1 MSRKIQDTP
10 FYAAHKRH
18 KHHNTIHNKEDFAYM
33 DSTTTNKEKDP
44 MGRAI
49 FDYFKTGKASKLRVL
64 SSMFYEDEIPVTT
77 LFRTFDEMP
86 PQEKRAIELC
96 KGRTLDVGA
105 GAGCHSLVLK
115 ERGIE
120 VVAIDISELSVDVMK
135 ERGVDARN
143 VNFFD
148 NSFTEKFDTL
158 LFAMNGIGIVGK
170 VERLGDFF
178 LSAKRLLA
186 PGGQILLD
194 SSDIKYV
201 FMDEDGGMDID
212 LAAGYYGEVDYK
224 MRYKN
229 ITGEAFDWL
238 YIDFDTLS
246 MYALQYGFECEKCI
260 DGEHY
265 DYLARLTAK

>member
-1 MSRKIQDTP
+1 
-10 FYAAHKRH
+10 
-18 KHHNTIHNKEDFAYM
+18 
-33 DSTTTNKEKDP
+33 
-44 MGRAI
+44 
-49 FDYFKTGKASKLRVL
+49 
-64 SSMFYEDEIPVTT
+64 
-77 LFRTFDEMP
+77 
-86 PQEKRAIELC
+86 
-96 KGRTLDVGA
+96 
-105 GAGCHSLVLK
+105 
-115 ERGIE
+115 
-120 VVAIDISELSVDVMK
+120 
-135 ERGVDARN
+135 
-143 VNFFD
+143 
-148 NSFTEKFDTL
+148 
-158 LFAMNGIGIVGK
+158 MNGIGIVGK